1 MDLHL
6 IQIQMSSVSLR
17 HDGGHVSVFLIDASS
32 VATSC
37 KNIPV

>member
-6 IQIQMSSVSLR
+6 VQIQMSSVSLR
-17 HDGGHVSVFLIDASS
+17 HDGGHVNVFLIDASP

-37 KNIPV
+37 KNIPA